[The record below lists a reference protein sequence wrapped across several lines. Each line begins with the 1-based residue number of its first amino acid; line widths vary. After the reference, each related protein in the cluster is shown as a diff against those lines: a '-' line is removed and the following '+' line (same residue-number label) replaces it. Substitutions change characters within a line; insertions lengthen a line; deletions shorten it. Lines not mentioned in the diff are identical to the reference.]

1 MLMSKFNDAQRLY
14 GDTELR
20 LADTGKMS
28 DACGLMADLV
38 WASSGCQH
46 REYKRNAGLK
56 DLTHWREIIY
66 EVLYDMS

>member
-38 WASSGCQH
+38 
-46 REYKRNAGLK
+46 
-56 DLTHWREIIY
+56 
-66 EVLYDMS
+66 